1 MCVPVVYTLFKVVLL
16 LGKVDIYLL
25 MEVVEVVAPVNV
37 GIGVEAF
44 FLAVIVVM
52 ILDVVGKVGERLIGG
67 AHGGDGAF
75 GNKQLKRGVCGQ
87 VVVSIYLETFDQLE
101 SLSVGEDVVSS
112 RAWAVGVYKTCWFT
126 VLSTPLL
133 SVGPDVKPYLFLEL
147 LREGRYV
154 LRVGV
159 EVANHES
166 RSLRMLRFL
175 VKDCLYDSVVFFA
188 ILVFCDPPA

>member
-1 MCVPVVYTLFKVVLL
+1 MCVPVVYTLFKMVLL
-16 LGKVDIYLL
+16 LGKVGIYLL
-25 MEVVEVVAPVNV
+25 VEVVEVVAPVNV
-37 GIGVEAF
+37 GIGVEVF
-44 FLAVIVVM
+44 FLALIVVM

-67 AHGGDGAF
+67 AHGGDGAC
-75 GNKQLKRGVCGQ
+75 GNEQLKRGVCGK

-133 SVGPDVKPYLFLEL
+133 SVGPDVEPCLFLEL

-159 EVANHES
+159 EVAEDEGW
-166 RSLRMLRFL
+166 SLRVLRFFMQYG
-175 VKDCLYDSVVFFA
+175 LYDSVG
-188 ILVFCDPPA
+188 LFCNFGVL

>member
-1 MCVPVVYTLFKVVLL
+1 MCVLVVYTLFEVVLL
-16 LGKVDIYLL
+16 FGKVGIYLL
-25 MEVVEVVAPVNV
+25 VEVVKVVAPINV
-37 GIGVEAF
+37 GVGVEAF
-44 FLAVIVVM
+44 FLALIVVM

-87 VVVSIYLETFDQLE
+87 VVVSIYLETFDKLE

-112 RAWAVGVYKTCWFT
+112 RAWAVGVNKTCWFA
-126 VLSTPLL
+126 VLSPPLL
-133 SVGPDVKPYLFLEL
+133 SVGSDVKPYLFLEL

-159 EVANHES
+159 EVAKHEGWS
-166 RSLRMLRFL
+166 HRVLRFSTQYG
-175 VKDCLYDSVVFFA
+175 LYDSVCFLGNFGV
-188 ILVFCDPPA
+188 L